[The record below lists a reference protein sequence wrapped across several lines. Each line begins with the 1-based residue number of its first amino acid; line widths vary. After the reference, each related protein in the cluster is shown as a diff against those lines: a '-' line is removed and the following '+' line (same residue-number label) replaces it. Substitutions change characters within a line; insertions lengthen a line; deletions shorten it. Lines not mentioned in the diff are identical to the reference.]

1 MSSLFMLKF
10 IHLML
15 ISLTFVTSFS
25 LKAEAA
31 AIGCGVESECQ
42 DGYYCTGAIGESNS
56 GTCIPNSV
64 NVTMCRFLDYVQS
77 DILKGLFIFA
87 AVFAGIYMFVG
98 KLTFG
103 TFGQILIGMAILFGA
118 TEVITKI
125 TNKEDVCKSRTA
137 QDHLSNIVG
146 VGGETGLIHVND
158 DKILNLTTAEVDS
171 KYQINSGKQTCDI
184 LECMKATCDNYTYTP
199 EVIHPANGTI
209 PILITPAKCES
220 AKGKTAVENLPIGQ
234 TTFTPGKCPKKFTV
248 SCTAVTASFS
258 RDYFKCK
265 NTATNTTFGAEAS
278 STWNIKSCN
287 DLAKKQIQQT
297 Q

>member
-25 LKAEAA
+25 LKAEASTT
-31 AIGCGVESECQ
+31 GCGVESECQ
-42 DGYYCTGAIGESNS
+42 DGYYCTGAIGQSNS

-125 TNKEDVCKSRTA
+125 TNKEDVCKLRTA
-137 QDHLSNIVG
+137 QDYLSNIVG
-146 VGGETGLIHVND
+146 ASGPQGRIHTND
-158 DKILNLTTAEVDS
+158 NRILNLMQANVDS
-171 KYQINSGKQTCDI
+171 KYTSDGVTKCDI
-184 LECMKATCDNYTYTP
+184 LECMKATCDNYKYTSAVIDPNNNAIITP
-199 EVIHPANGTI
+199 E
-209 PILITPAKCES
+209 KCEI
-220 AKGKTAVENLPIGQ
+220 AQGKTAVENLPIGQ
-234 TTFTPGKCPKKFTV
+234 TDFTPVKCPSAFKV
-248 SCTAVTASFS
+248 SCTSVKASFS

-287 DLAKKQIQQT
+287 DLAKKQIDQKQ
-297 Q
+297 